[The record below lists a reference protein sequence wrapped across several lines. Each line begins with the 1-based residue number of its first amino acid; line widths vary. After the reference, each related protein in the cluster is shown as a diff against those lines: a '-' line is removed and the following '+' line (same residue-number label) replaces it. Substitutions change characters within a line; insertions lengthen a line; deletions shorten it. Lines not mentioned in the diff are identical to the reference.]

1 MEVVTGAMGTL
12 LPKLDDLITEEYNLQ
27 KNLKNDIRFLKAELE
42 IMEATLVKV
51 SEAPIDQPADNQVKL
66 WARDV
71 KDLSYDIEDSIDEF
85 MVRIDNR
92 VQLHSFGGF
101 IDRIRNFITKAM
113 DQHKIASNIKEIKSL
128 IKEVSERHDRYKVDV
143 PTKIVHPTV
152 DSRRLPALYKRE
164 RELVGTD
171 EKIHEVVKKLM
182 EEDHEMSKKHTRI
195 VSIVGFA
202 GIGKTAIARV
212 VYERLKMDFD
222 CDAFVSVS
230 LTPNMEMIFKDML
243 HELDKDKYCN
253 IYQQAWTEERLLKQL
268 REFLRDK
275 RCVYMAG

>member
-71 KDLSYDIEDSIDEF
+71 KDLSYDIEDSID
-85 MVRIDNR
+85 
-92 VQLHSFGGF
+92 
-101 IDRIRNFITKAM
+101 
-113 DQHKIASNIKEIKSL
+113 
-128 IKEVSERHDRYKVDV
+128 DRYKVDV

-152 DSRRLPALYKRE
+152 DSRRLSALYKRE

-230 LTPNMEMIFKDML
+230 LTPNMETIFKDML